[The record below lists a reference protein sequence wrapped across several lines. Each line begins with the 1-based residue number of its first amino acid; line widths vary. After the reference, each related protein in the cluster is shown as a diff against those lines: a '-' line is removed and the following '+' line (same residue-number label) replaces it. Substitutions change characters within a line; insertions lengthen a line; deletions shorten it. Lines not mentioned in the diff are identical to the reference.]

1 MKSIHLIFQVG
12 LIIVGFDKTH
22 RLHRA
27 EKGPRFPPLCS
38 ASGRCALHAPQ
49 GCTQYPRVEAWR
61 EAATQPEDLSS
72 CSGSGQASMS
82 KTQLGKYLC
91 HSHRRCLFFFFLFPF
106 SFSFCG
112 DPPPP
117 GRDSARRR
125 PALQLS
131 TPSPPARLPPAAS
144 LPAASPS
151 GGCQLPAVRV
161 TAAEGGRDAAGGGGD
176 PRSRGGRSPV
186 KSPQRRRRK
195 RRERRRGGKPP
206 GALVLAAAAAPR
218 PG

>member
-91 HSHRRCLFFFFLFPF
+91 HSHRRCLFFFFFFLFLSLFAETLLHRGETAHGGAPL
-106 SFSFCG
+106 SSS
-112 DPPPP
+112 PPPHLQP
-117 GRDSARRR
+117 ASRR
-125 PALQLS
+125 P
-131 TPSPPARLPPAAS
+131 PASR
-144 LPAASPS
+144 
-151 GGCQLPAVRV
+151 
-161 TAAEGGRDAAGGGGD
+161 
-176 PRSRGGRSPV
+176 PR
-186 KSPQRRRRK
+186 
-195 RRERRRGGKPP
+195 
-206 GALVLAAAAAPR
+206 APR
-218 PG
+218 AAVSSRQSG